1 MSFKRTDGRNLN
13 EIRPIT
19 ITLDAY
25 GYAHASVLYEQGN
38 TKVLC
43 GVTLQQGVP
52 HFLKGQRTGWL
63 SAEYSMLPGATH
75 QRSQRDGTQPQRNP
89 RSVEISRLIGRCLRP
104 SVNLQA
110 IGERTILIDCD
121 VLQAD
126 GSTRVACITAASMAL
141 SIAAK
146 RWVEQGLLH
155 ESVVTMQ
162 IAAVSVGIIQNEV
175 CADISFEEDSR
186 ADVDFNIILND
197 QEHILEIQGTAEKHP
212 LSWDRFDQI
221 KVCAQA
227 AIKEIF
233 MHTAASAISTLTQ
246 KQPNNTPVAGGNK
259 QSPFSLANR
268 LAKQ

>member
-1 MSFKRTDGRNLN
+1 VSFKRTDGRALH
-13 EIRPIT
+13 EVRPIS

-25 GYAHASVLYEQGN
+25 GYAQASILYAQGN

-52 HFLKGQRTGWL
+52 PFLKGQRTGWL
-63 SAEYSMLPGATH
+63 NAEYAMLPGATH
-75 QRSQRDGTQPQRNP
+75 QRSQRDGTQAQRNP

-104 SVNLQA
+104 SVNLNA
-110 IGERTILIDCD
+110 IGERTIVIDCD

-141 SIAAK
+141 SLAAK
-146 RWVEQGLLH
+146 RWVEQGIFS
-155 ESVVTMQ
+155 ESIVTMQ

-197 QEHILEIQGTAEKHP
+197 QGHILELQGTAEKHP

-221 KVCAQA
+221 KECAQV
-227 AIKEIF
+227 AIKHIF
-233 MHTAASAISTLTQ
+233 SHTATKHRQTPSPAPSSI
-246 KQPNNTPVAGGNK
+246 NTNK
-259 QSPFSLANR
+259 SFPFSLGNR
-268 LAKQ
+268 LVKP